1 MAKEKQ
7 KMTLNVKRRSDLVN
21 KSEPPPP
28 VDPSLLNA
36 FASGTDNVEKA
47 APVKTT
53 EEKVIRDAFT
63 MPAHDHEKFSLIQK
77 RCLEMG
83 IVVTKSE
90 IVRAG
95 LSHFTEIDNH
105 RLKKIMEEVPK
116 LKTGRP
122 SKQYK

>member
-7 KMTLNVKRRSDLVN
+7 KMTLNVKRRSEIVSRED
-21 KSEPPPP
+21 PPPP
-28 VDPSLLNA
+28 VDSSLINA
-36 FASGTDNVEKA
+36 FATGAENIGTVKLVKA
-47 APVKTT
+47 I

-77 RCLEMG
+77 RCLDMG
-83 IVVTKSE
+83 IVITKSE

-95 LSHFTEIDNH
+95 LNHFAELDDTK
-105 RLKKIMEEVPK
+105 LKKLMEAVPK

-122 SKQYK
+122 MKQSK

>member
-1 MAKEKQ
+1 
-7 KMTLNVKRRSDLVN
+7 MTLNVKRRSDLAS

-28 VDPSLLNA
+28 VDSSLLDA
-36 FASGTDNVEKA
+36 FATGAENIGKVAS
-47 APVKTT
+47 VKIS

-95 LSHFTEIDNH
+95 LNHLTEIGEDK
-105 RLKKIMEEVPK
+105 LKKIMQAVPK

-122 SKQYK
+122 SKQ